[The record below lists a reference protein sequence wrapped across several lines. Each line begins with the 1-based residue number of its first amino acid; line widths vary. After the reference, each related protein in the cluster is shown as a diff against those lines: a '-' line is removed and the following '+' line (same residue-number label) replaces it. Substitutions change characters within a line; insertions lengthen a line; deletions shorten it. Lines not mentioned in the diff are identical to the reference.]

1 MGKMHADGV
10 TLIEA
15 LVTLAVI
22 SVVLAIG
29 VPAVR
34 DIVATNRMSAA
45 ANDLVTSL
53 HLSRAEAGRRSEQTV
68 ICATAAWD
76 SPAATCDGGNL
87 ADGWMVFV
95 DSNPRNS
102 ARDAGEPIVLG
113 HEPLGTGIDLTS
125 PDLVRFSSLGIA
137 STDVPGDINFLLC
150 DQRGNRA
157 AGGVTAA
164 RMINMTATG
173 RPRLIATPADVVCP

>member
-1 MGKMHADGV
+1 MGKMHSDGV

-22 SVVLAIG
+22 AVVLAVG

-34 DIVATNRMSAA
+34 EIVATNRMSVAV
-45 ANDLVTSL
+45 NDVVTSL
-53 HLSRAEAGRRSEQTV
+53 HLSRAEAGRRSEQAV

-87 ADGWMVFV
+87 ADGWMVFI
-95 DSNPRNS
+95 DDNPRNS
-102 ARDAGEPIVLG
+102 AHDAGETIVLG
-113 HEPLGTGIDLTS
+113 HEPIGTGIDLTS
-125 PDLVRFSSLGIA
+125 PPLVRFSSLGIA
-137 STDVPGDINFLLC
+137 SADVPGDINFLLC
-150 DQRGNRA
+150 DDRGNRT

-173 RPRLIATPADVVCP
+173 RPRVVTTPADVVCP